1 MDTVKVGVKGAKM
14 VAHRGV
20 SGLETENTMLAFV
33 AAGNRSYYGVET
45 DVRVTADGEYILCH
59 DETTERLTGGALV
72 PEKCTAKELREQVLL
87 DKGED
92 VGNAAIRFC
101 TMEEYLRVCKKY
113 GKECVLELK
122 TEMDEATTRALIER
136 ISSTGYLDHVIF
148 ISFLWEDLV
157 HVRKILPDARIQ
169 YLFGELKGHT
179 LDELQELRFD
189 VDVHW
194 KTLTEEKVKEYHAY
208 GMEVN
213 TWTVDDPEVAERL
226 LLWGVDYITSN
237 ILES

>member
-1 MDTVKVGVKGAKM
+1 MDTVKIGVKGARM

-45 DVRVTADGEYILCH
+45 DVRVTADGEYVLCH
-59 DETTERLTGGALV
+59 DETTERLSGISLI
-72 PEKCTAKELREQVLL
+72 PEEHTLEELRSLVLF

-92 VGNAAIRFC
+92 VGNAAIRLC
-101 TMEEYLRVCKKY
+101 TVEEYLRVCKKY

-122 TEMDEATTRALIER
+122 TQMDEETTRRLIDR
-136 ISSTGYLDHVIF
+136 IASTGYLDRVIF

-157 HVRKILPDARIQ
+157 HVRKILPNARIQ

-179 LDELQELRFD
+179 LDELRELRFD
-189 VDVHW
+189 VDVRW
-194 KTLTEEKVKEYHAY
+194 QALSEETVKEYHAY
-208 GMEVN
+208 GLEVN
-213 TWTVDDPEVAERL
+213 AWTVDDPEVAERL
-226 LLWGVDYITSN
+226 LSWGVDYITSN
-237 ILES
+237 ILE